1 MFKLDNQLLIALA
14 YSQMSNKLP
23 LHIIAAIDKNN
34 GLGINNTIPWHLSAD
49 LKYFKKITT
58 EVTAANKQNAVIMGR
73 KTWDSIPDKYKP
85 LPERLN
91 IVLTRNQNIQ
101 LPENVLSFS
110 SLEQATKTLNQPP
123 QANNIE
129 NLFIIGGA
137 SIYEQAIN
145 LPDCS
150 KLYLTHLKKE
160 YHCDT
165 FFPKYE
171 KYFKLIS
178 KSEVHEEKGIE
189 FFFSIYSSI

>member
-1 MFKLDNQLLIALA
+1 MQYFIMFKLDNQLLIALA

-101 LPENVLSFS
+101 LSF
-110 SLEQATKTLNQPP
+110 
-123 QANNIE
+123 
-129 NLFIIGGA
+129 
-137 SIYEQAIN
+137 
-145 LPDCS
+145 
-150 KLYLTHLKKE
+150 
-160 YHCDT
+160 
-165 FFPKYE
+165 
-171 KYFKLIS
+171 
-178 KSEVHEEKGIE
+178 
-189 FFFSIYSSI
+189 